1 MPLVRITRVGFMVA
15 LFEGVL
21 LMAKGESNTAGS
33 VTLLLVCLWLTP
45 QRNPALRSPC
55 AGWTVTRAALM
66 RIEKRVSV
74 NCLRCYCELAGA
86 DCDVCAPLG
95 CVFGLP

>member
-21 LMAKGESNTAGS
+21 LMAKGESNMAGS

-45 QRNPALRSPC
+45 QRNTALRSLVQ
-55 AGWTVTRAALM
+55 AGL
-66 RIEKRVSV
+66 
-74 NCLRCYCELAGA
+74 
-86 DCDVCAPLG
+86 
-95 CVFGLP
+95 